1 MKNIAILIWSL
12 GGGGAEKVAGQLSI
26 QLEKFYNVILM
37 VLNPE
42 INVYESGGKI
52 ISIAPTAGNTIE
64 ENILREKEKNK
75 IDVAI
80 SFLDDMNDLNIRT
93 RRKELVIISQHSTLS
108 AVPMFDMD
116 RLSGKWKNYKFADY
130 IVTVSEGIKYDL
142 IHSLDMGEVPVSAIY
157 NYADTDIIRRKMEES
172 PESDIAEFI
181 KDSKVIL
188 NVGRLAPQKNQ
199 IGLIDQFGKLAE
211 KHREVKLVIVGS
223 GELHEKILEH
233 IQERKLQ
240 DKVFLLPYCAN
251 PFPYYKMAD
260 VFAFSSDFEGLGNVL
275 LEAMAVGLPIVST
288 DCFAGPRELLD
299 DEWQEYSCVREYKI
313 CKRGILVEKIQ
324 TDHDDYV
331 KALERLLYDK
341 KLRAEIAENERIYM
355 DEYSNEQ
362 KTRQWIDIIEN
373 ACIRNTFVPSKASL
387 EDIPDTNVIIYGA
400 GKIGKDVYEQLWKH
414 KNIIGFA
421 VSDSDGNPGTINGIK
436 VDVIEHYIEYTET
449 ATVVL
454 GLRDIFHEEI
464 YRKLKELGFQKIVRS
479 F

>member
-157 NYADTDIIRRKMEES
+157 NYAEDRKS
-172 PESDIAEFI
+172 
-181 KDSKVIL
+181 
-188 NVGRLAPQKNQ
+188 
-199 IGLIDQFGKLAE
+199 
-211 KHREVKLVIVGS
+211 
-223 GELHEKILEH
+223 
-233 IQERKLQ
+233 
-240 DKVFLLPYCAN
+240 
-251 PFPYYKMAD
+251 
-260 VFAFSSDFEGLGNVL
+260 
-275 LEAMAVGLPIVST
+275 
-288 DCFAGPRELLD
+288 
-299 DEWQEYSCVREYKI
+299 
-313 CKRGILVEKIQ
+313 
-324 TDHDDYV
+324 
-331 KALERLLYDK
+331 
-341 KLRAEIAENERIYM
+341 
-355 DEYSNEQ
+355 
-362 KTRQWIDIIEN
+362 
-373 ACIRNTFVPSKASL
+373 
-387 EDIPDTNVIIYGA
+387 
-400 GKIGKDVYEQLWKH
+400 
-414 KNIIGFA
+414 
-421 VSDSDGNPGTINGIK
+421 
-436 VDVIEHYIEYTET
+436 
-449 ATVVL
+449 VV
-454 GLRDIFHEEI
+454 
-464 YRKLKELGFQKIVRS
+464 
-479 F
+479 